1 MARQCARAEKRA
13 GARRHLGRRR
23 PAHHGRPTRRI
34 PLPAYPLTTDEAA
47 DRTLRTLEKRQIRQV
62 LQETGGNKMEAAR
75 QLGIG
80 TKTLYRKI
88 QEYGL

>member
-1 MARQCARAEKRA
+1 
-13 GARRHLGRRR
+13 
-23 PAHHGRPTRRI
+23 
-34 PLPAYPLTTDEAA
+34 
-47 DRTLRTLEKRQIRQV
+47 LRTLEKRQIRLV

>member
-1 MARQCARAEKRA
+1 MCIRDRFQYFAAEPVA
-13 GARRHLGRRR
+13 
-23 PAHHGRPTRRI
+23 
-34 PLPAYPLTTDEAA
+34 DEAS
-47 DRTLRTLEKRQIRQV
+47 DKTLRTLEKRQIRTV